1 MLSVKKSFEI
11 DFFFANILV
20 PVIALALYCSSFG
33 YISSRFLL
41 EGVNYYFV
49 SKMAKYL
56 LFVIGGALLT
66 FFVILKAK
74 SGRGPAFKRS
84 TEKFHPD
91 DFLLL
96 LLPLTPAVQYILSNQ
111 EILSARDSMYVLIV
125 VVLFLGLYI
134 FALPILLGNVMPT
147 RTLMIL
153 GLAFVFTIIS
163 MSSISDYFHW
173 FEKGALRKQLMVF
186 SGVFLVVWLFYN
198 LNQRKILYLFIGLNF
213 IVNSSLQFLQGDVAD
228 ATSARMEENKLL
240 SLVGKRTPAITPNI
254 YLLLYDAYVPNETML
269 AYGIDNS
276 AQESYL
282 EEQGFTLYP
291 RTYSI
296 GATTLATMSRVLN
309 ASTEYYGNHRRA
321 VSGDGVAQKL
331 LRNAGYE
338 TYGVFPYD
346 FMFQGIG
353 SSYDNSIPQNGS
365 PSSVLL
371 LKGIFMGEFRF
382 DIEDDEY
389 NEQTHEQF
397 VESKRRIFEAIS
409 GKQVFVYMHSNLPTH
424 TQNSGSCLP
433 DETDQFKERLRRANL
448 EMKQDVNMIVGND
461 PSAIVVVAGDHGPH
475 LTKNCFDTTDVYD
488 ISEISRLDIQ
498 DRYGAFLAIR
508 WPTGDFVRYDD
519 ITVLQDLFPAV
530 FAYLYKDATILD
542 SKIEP
547 IIPVQ
552 PYSSISGAT
561 VDHGIIRGGIDDGE
575 PLYVSGQ

>member
-1 MLSVKKSFEI
+1 
-11 DFFFANILV
+11 
-20 PVIALALYCSSFG
+20 
-33 YISSRFLL
+33 
-41 EGVNYYFV
+41 
-49 SKMAKYL
+49 
-56 LFVIGGALLT
+56 
-66 FFVILKAK
+66 
-74 SGRGPAFKRS
+74 
-84 TEKFHPD
+84 
-91 DFLLL
+91 
-96 LLPLTPAVQYILSNQ
+96 
-111 EILSARDSMYVLIV
+111 
-125 VVLFLGLYI
+125 
-134 FALPILLGNVMPT
+134 
-147 RTLMIL
+147 MIL

-561 VDHGIIRGGIDDGE
+561 VDHGSIRGGIDDGE